1 VTPALLVLAAYLVGA
16 IPASYIAGRMAKG
29 IDLREHGSGN
39 LGATNAFRVL
49 GAKVAA
55 PVVVFDILKGTLPV
69 VAFSQWDGSA
79 DWRWELAYGA
89 AAIVGHVFPVYMRF
103 RGGKGVAT
111 SAGVF
116 LALAPEAVGLGLLT
130 WLIVLKLTRMVSAGS
145 IAAGVVVGVLL
156 GLNVPAERLEVR
168 VLGGL
173 IVAFIIFAHR
183 ANVGRIMRGEEHR
196 FGMKKEPR
204 ATVAAA
210 AVTADAKGAE

>member
-1 VTPALLVLAAYLVGA
+1 VTPALLVMAAYLIGA
-16 IPASYIAGRMAKG
+16 IPASYIAGRLAKG

-69 VAFSQWDGSA
+69 IAFSQWDGSG

-89 AAIVGHVFPVYMRF
+89 AAIIGHVFPVYMRF

-168 VLGGL
+168 ILGGL

>member
-1 VTPALLVLAAYLVGA
+1 MTPALLVLAAYLVGA
-16 IPASYIAGRMAKG
+16 IPASYIAGRLARG

-69 VAFSQWDGSA
+69 VAFSQWDGSG

-89 AAIVGHVFPVYMRF
+89 AAIIGHVFPVYMRF

-145 IAAGVVVGVLL
+145 IAAGVAVGVLL

-168 VLGGL
+168 ILGGL

-204 ATVAAA
+204 ATVSAA

>member
-1 VTPALLVLAAYLVGA
+1 VTPALLVLAAYLMGA
-16 IPASYIAGRMAKG
+16 IPASYIAGRLAKG

-79 DWRWELAYGA
+79 DWRWALAYGA
-89 AAIVGHVFPVYMRF
+89 AAIIGHVFPVYMRF

-168 VLGGL
+168 ILGGL

-183 ANVGRIMRGEEHR
+183 ANVGRILRGEEHR
-196 FGMKKEPR
+196 FGMKKEPQ

>member
-1 VTPALLVLAAYLVGA
+1 MTPALLVLAAYLVGA
-16 IPASYIAGRMAKG
+16 IPASYIAGRLARG

-69 VAFSQWDGSA
+69 IAFSQWDGSG

-89 AAIVGHVFPVYMRF
+89 AAIIGHVFPVYMRF

-130 WLIVLKLTRMVSAGS
+130 WMIVIKLTRMVSAGS

-168 VLGGL
+168 ILGGA

-196 FGMKKEPR
+196 FGMKKEPQ